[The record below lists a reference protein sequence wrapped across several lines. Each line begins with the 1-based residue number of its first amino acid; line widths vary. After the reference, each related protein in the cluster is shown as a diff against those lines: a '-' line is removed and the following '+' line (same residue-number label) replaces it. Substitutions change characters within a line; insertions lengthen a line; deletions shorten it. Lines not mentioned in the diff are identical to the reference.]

1 MQSVIFDVDGTLV
14 NSFARDGELFC
25 QAVLDVLGDVSFRED
40 WGEYEH
46 ATDAGILRDIIVD
59 AGLTPSTQLESRV
72 QTRFGELLGEAAG
85 AEPFEQIAGAG
96 EMLTALKQE
105 AALALGV
112 ATGGWAHTART
123 KLRSAG
129 IAADDITLRSS
140 SDHHARQT
148 IVLAC
153 LSALG
158 PSSQRPVYFGDGAW
172 DVDACKALNWAFVG
186 IGPRLEGQCPV
197 WRPDF
202 SSGDVL
208 EAINQAHAACHGDW
222 ARA

>member
-25 QAVLDVLGDVSFRED
+25 QAVVEVLGDVSFRED
-40 WGEYEH
+40 WGDYEH
-46 ATDAGILRDIIVD
+46 ATDAGILRDIIAD
-59 AGLTPSTQLESRV
+59 AGLTPSGELESQV
-72 QTRFGELLGEAAG
+72 QTRFGALLEEAAG
-85 AEPFEQIAGAG
+85 EEPFEQIAGAG
-96 EMLTALKQE
+96 GALTALRQE
-105 AALALGV
+105 AALAIGF
-112 ATGGWAHTART
+112 ATGGWAHTARM

-129 IAADDITLRSS
+129 IPADDITLRSS
-140 SDHHARQT
+140 SDHIARQR
-148 IVLAC
+148 IMLAC
-153 LSALG
+153 LSAVG
-158 PSSQRPVYFGDGAW
+158 PATERPIYFGDSAW

-202 SSGDVL
+202 SSGDIL